1 MLSEPSGAPQREPAA
16 AALCGPRAKLPKPNG
31 APQQATCGPRCARGG
46 RPARKGFKHGGRRPR
61 PLAVSE
67 LVLGSVI
74 LPRSESPKAASRLA
88 EFEWFHKVDADNETV
103 TPEIDDVLLRA
114 QKVHQSLDEVVRGL
128 GIPPRVGILE
138 ILFKGTVFKKRSY
151 ELDEI
156 GDMVADLEAKAPD
169 AVARASALLER
180 DAAARRRLEENES
193 LRDALQAASRLDID
207 VGRLSGAAGPGRR
220 FFTELFVIDSAAVPE
235 AERALAGSAALYRYD
250 LESKSRSALFVA
262 AASADA
268 DRILKVMRGLNAAP
282 LAIPPSFSQVPSEA
296 HAAAAAGAKDAAGE
310 IKRTAK
316 ELAAV
321 KKEVRG
327 GVLAL
332 HEAAAVAKDVL
343 ETLRKPGGTRRFAV
357 IQGYIP
363 KKMEGKFKKVTGQWT
378 SVTEEITDP
387 DELARLPVHLDN
399 PRWVRTYEVITD
411 SQGTPK
417 RGEFD
422 PTWMISLMWP
432 IFYGIMFA
440 DLGHGLA
447 LMALGLLFK
456 FKGQGRMARWG
467 MLLAMSGAAAAI
479 AGVFQGEVFGF
490 HLEYFAPFGALLH
503 EGGPLHSISWLV
515 GAITVAELTFEQ
527 VILILKVS
535 IFIGVI
541 HLAWAFLLRIHRYRR
556 TGNRDG
562 VIFEGIPNLFMWLG
576 VFGVM
581 MGAIGSG
588 YDVMNMYSRAHAEPV
603 PWVTVI
609 LGEWA
614 VTWIVVRV
622 SIVVVIASMVLMI
635 IGGIKHNKRHP
646 EEGGDAV
653 SVVMEVLLGKTIECL
668 AHTIS
673 YARIG
678 IMLLVHAALLLTVN
692 SAFKSMGGLDS
703 PGAVV
708 LIVGGQIGIMM
719 IEGLIVY
726 IQSLRLHLYEFFTKW
741 YDGGSRPFRQ
751 LVPETVY
758 NTFEWKAKRE
768 AAAPAP

>member
-1 MLSEPSGAPQREPAA
+1 MPACGFSLPPSPSPLRAPAA
-16 AALCGPRAKLPKPNG
+16 
-31 APQQATCGPRCARGG
+31 G
-46 RPARKGFKHGGRRPR
+46 RPRPGAGRAAAHLRPRPAARKGFKHDGRRPP

-88 EFEWFHKVDADNETV
+88 EFDWFHKIDAGNETV
-103 TPEIDDVLLRA
+103 TPEIDDLLLRA

-151 ELDEI
+151 EIDEI
-156 GDMVADLEAKAPD
+156 EDMVADLEARAPETTSKA
-169 AVARASALLER
+169 ASLLEE
-180 DAAARRRLEENES
+180 DAAAKRRLEENSS
-193 LRDALQAASRLDID
+193 LRDALQAAGRLDVD
-207 VGRLSGAAGPGRR
+207 LAKLGGGGR
-220 FFTELFVIDSAAVPE
+220 FYTELFVIDSDAVPE
-235 AERALAGSAALYRYD
+235 AERALGGSAALYRYA
-250 LESKSRSALFVA
+250 LESKARSALFVA
-262 AASADA
+262 GAAADA

-282 LAIPPSFSQVPSEA
+282 LSIPPSFSQVPSEA
-296 HAAAAAGAKDAAGE
+296 YAAATAGAKDAQE
-310 IKRTAK
+310 SLKRTAK
-316 ELAAV
+316 EIAAV

-332 HEAAAVAKDVL
+332 HEAATVAKEVL
-343 ETLRKPGGTRRFAV
+343 ETLRKPGGTRRFAL

-363 KKMEGKFKKVTGQWT
+363 KKMEGRFKGVTSRWT
-378 SVTEEITDP
+378 SITEEITDP
-387 DELARLPVHLDN
+387 DELARLPVRIDN

-440 DLGHGLA
+440 DLGHGLS

-456 FKGQGRMARWG
+456 FKGQGKTSRWG
-467 MLLAMSGAAAAI
+467 MLLAMSGASAAI
-479 AGVFQGEVFGF
+479 AGIFQGEVFGF
-490 HLEYFAPFGALLH
+490 HLDYFAPFGALLH
-503 EGGPLHSISWLV
+503 EGGPLHSVSWLV

-622 SIVVVIASMVLMI
+622 SIVIVIASMILMI

-692 SAFKSMGGLDS
+692 NAFKSMGGLDA
-703 PGAVV
+703 PGAIV

-741 YDGGSRPFRQ
+741 YDGGSQPFRQ

-758 NTFEWKAKRE
+758 NTLEWGKGKKR
-768 AAAPAP
+768 A

>member
-1 MLSEPSGAPQREPAA
+1 M
-16 AALCGPRAKLPKPNG
+16 
-31 APQQATCGPRCARGG
+31 
-46 RPARKGFKHGGRRPR
+46 
-61 PLAVSE
+61 AVSE

-88 EFEWFHKVDADNETV
+88 ELEWFHKVDADNESV
-103 TPEIDDVLLRA
+103 TPEIDDLLLRA
-114 QKVHQSLDEVVRGL
+114 QKVHQSLDDVVRGL

-156 GDMVADLEAKAPD
+156 GGMIADLEEKAPG
-169 AVARASALLER
+169 AVSRAAALIER
-180 DAAARRRLEENES
+180 DAAARRRLEES
-193 LRDALQAASRLDID
+193 SALRDALQAASRLDID
-207 VGRLSGAAGPGRR
+207 LGRLGGGRR
-220 FFTELFVIDSAAVPE
+220 FFTELFVVDASAVPE
-235 AERALAGSAALYRYD
+235 AERALAGSAALYRHE
-250 LESKSRSALFVA
+250 LASKAKAALLVA
-262 AASADA
+262 GAAGDA

-282 LAIPPSFSQVPSEA
+282 LPIPPSSSQVPSEA
-296 HAAAAAGAKDAAGE
+296 HAAAAAAAKEAEAE

-316 ELAAV
+316 ELASV

-343 ETLRKPGGTRRFAV
+343 ETLRKPGGTRRFAL

-363 KKMEGKFKKVTGQWT
+363 KKMEGKFKRVTGQWT
-378 SVTEEITDP
+378 SITEEITDP
-387 DELARLPVHLDN
+387 AELARLPVHIDN

-456 FKGQGRMARWG
+456 FKGQGGMSRWG

-588 YDVMNMYSRAHAEPV
+588 YDVMNMYSSAHAEPV
-603 PWVTVI
+603 PWVTII

-622 SIVVVIASMVLMI
+622 SIVIVIVSMVLMI

-692 SAFKSMGGLDS
+692 NAFKSMGGLDS

-741 YDGGSRPFRQ
+741 YDGGSRPFRR

-758 NTFEWKAKRE
+758 NTLEWRGSGGKKAG
-768 AAAPAP
+768 AAPAS